1 MINHVLIPKM
11 GAMPNQQPLDI
22 QQQTFMKFQIT
33 SYNQSYNELNIS
45 YEIETMEHK
54 KSVHFGLFLF
64 SP

>member
-1 MINHVLIPKM
+1 M